1 MDPHCIKASASP
13 AAPGVTAAPCQA
25 FSLSVTLI
33 FATLVGTAVLPLYAS
48 QALINGLDVSL
59 HLGAWTSL
67 VTGLTLLGYAVG
79 LFALVPL
86 VDRLP
91 LRPLIG
97 ATLGAQ
103 AVALTFAAWTPS
115 ASGFLAASF
124 VIGVSASAIQMLIPA
139 AAALAGPA
147 ARGKV
152 IGNVMSGLMLGIL
165 LSRPLAGLADG
176 TLGWRSFF
184 VGDAILLVLTLVL
197 ALPRVPA
204 LRPAARPSYR
214 SLVASLGRLVA
225 EEPVLRHHALCQG
238 LLMAGFNAFWTSVA
252 IVLARPPL
260 NLGPLQIALFTLA
273 GAASV
278 VVAPLAGRA
287 GDRGRAGPAARAAHR
302 IALCGTVVAAL
313 AVSAHLPAPVS
324 VLLLAVAACVIDA
337 SVIADQ
343 TLGRRAINLLAPE
356 ARGRLNGLYTG
367 LFFLGS
373 AIGAAFA
380 GPVFACAG
388 WIGVCAL
395 SAAFFIG
402 AALVH
407 RFFLFSPHPA
417 EPAVH

>member
-1 MDPHCIKASASP
+1 MDPQCPKAPTLPTSSLSP
-13 AAPGVTAAPCQA
+13 PAGQA
-25 FSLSVTLI
+25 FSLGATLI
-33 FATLVGTAVLPLYAS
+33 FAMLVGTAVLPLYAS
-48 QALINGLDVSL
+48 QALINGLDASL

-67 VTGLTLLGYAVG
+67 VTGLTLLGYAAG

-103 AVALTFAAWTPS
+103 AVALAFAAWTPS
-115 ASGFLAASF
+115 ALGFLAASF

-139 AAALAGPA
+139 AATLAGPA
-147 ARGKV
+147 ARGKA

-184 VGDAILLVLTLVL
+184 VGDAILLVLTLAL

-252 IVLARPPL
+252 IVLARAPL

-287 GDRGRAGPAARAAHR
+287 GDGGHAGPAARIAHR
-302 IALCGTVVAAL
+302 IAIGGALLAAL
-313 AVSAHLPAPVS
+313 AVSPHLPAPVP
-324 VLLLAVAACVIDA
+324 VLLLALAACVIDA

-395 SAAFFIG
+395 SATFFIG

-407 RFFLFSPHPA
+407 RALLFRPHA
-417 EPAVH
+417 A

>member
-1 MDPHCIKASASP
+1 MDSPCTQASA
-13 AAPGVTAAPCQA
+13 APLSVVGSTPCQA
-25 FSLSVTLI
+25 AFPFSITLI
-33 FATLVGTAVLPLYAS
+33 FATLVGTSVLPLYAS
-48 QALINGLDVSL
+48 QALMGGLAASL

-67 VTGLTLLGYAVG
+67 VTALTLFGYAVG
-79 LFALVPL
+79 LFGLVPL
-86 VDRLP
+86 IDRLP

-97 ATLGAQ
+97 ATLGTQ
-103 AVALTFAAWTPS
+103 AVALGVAAWTQS
-115 ASGFLAASF
+115 TGGFLAASF

-139 AAALAGPA
+139 AGALAGPA

-165 LSRPLAGLADG
+165 LSRPLAGLAAG
-176 TLGWRSFF
+176 TLGWRFF
-184 VGDAILLVLTLVL
+184 FAGDAVLLVLTLVL

-204 LRPAARPSYR
+204 LRPATRPRYL
-214 SLVASLGRLVA
+214 SLIGSLGRLIA
-225 EEPVLRHHALCQG
+225 DEPVLRYHALCQG

-252 IVLARPPL
+252 VVLARAPL
-260 NLGPLQIALFTLA
+260 SLGSLQIALFTLA

-287 GDRGRAGPAARAAHR
+287 GDRGNAGPVARTAHR
-302 IALCGTVVAAL
+302 VALLGALIAAL
-313 AVSAHLPAPVS
+313 ALNPVLPTPIS
-324 VLLLAVAACVIDA
+324 VLLLALAACAIDA

-373 AIGAAFA
+373 AVGAAVA
-380 GPVFACAG
+380 GPVFAHAG
-388 WIGVCAL
+388 WAGVCAL
-395 SAAFFIG
+395 SAAFFAG

-407 RFFLFSPHPA
+407 HVFLFERRA
-417 EPAVH
+417 A

>member
-1 MDPHCIKASASP
+1 MDPHCPNASTLSTSSFSP
-13 AAPGVTAAPCQA
+13 ASCET
-25 FSLSVTLI
+25 FSLGATLI
-33 FATLVGTAVLPLYAS
+33 FAMLVGTAVLPLYAS
-48 QALINGLDVSL
+48 QALINGLDASL

-67 VTGLTLLGYAVG
+67 VTGLTLLGYAAG

-97 ATLGAQ
+97 ATLGTQ
-103 AVALTFAAWTPS
+103 AVALVFAAWTPS
-115 ASGFLAASF
+115 APDFLGASF

-139 AAALAGPA
+139 AATLAGPA

-184 VGDAILLVLTLVL
+184 VGDAAVLILTLVL

-214 SLVASLGRLVA
+214 SLVASLGKLVA
-225 EEPVLRHHALCQG
+225 DEPVLRHHALCQG

-252 IVLARPPL
+252 IVLARAPL

-278 VVAPLAGRA
+278 AVAPLAGRA
-287 GDRGRAGPAARAAHR
+287 GDRGHAGPAARIAHR
-302 IALCGTVVAAL
+302 IAIGGTLLAAL
-313 AVSAHLPAPVS
+313 AVSPHLPTPVS
-324 VLLLAVAACVIDA
+324 VLLLAVAACLIDA

-356 ARGRLNGLYTG
+356 VRGRLNGLYTG

-380 GPVFACAG
+380 GPVFARAG

-395 SAAFFIG
+395 SAVFFVG

-407 RFFLFSPHPA
+407 RIFLFSPHPA
-417 EPAVH
+417 